1 MNSFWIRNN
10 NVQKDNGLAMCF
22 YVKQRATESYEPL
35 VVEVTKDEFELVKK
49 VDVPLEISEEHKAK
63 QEFLHKRWT
72 TAVQAQ
78 FRKKSNDVLKFIMKN
93 RGKNDFVLMFYNKF
107 IKLPKLTANEWPEES
122 KDPENATS
130 INESMKEYV

>member
-1 MNSFWIRNN
+1 
-10 NVQKDNGLAMCF
+10 MCF
-22 YVKQRATESYEPL
+22 YVKQRVTKSYPSL

-49 VDVPLEISEEHKAK
+49 IDVPLEISEERKAK

-107 IKLPKLTANEWPEES
+107 IKMPKLAANEWVEES
-122 KDPENATS
+122 KDPENDKS
-130 INESMKEYV
+130 INKCMKEYV